1 MTKKILLLLISASL
15 WLSCSRRDDKYQEYV
30 DDKYQTSENK
40 QQSEQNKEDAASKKL
55 NPKPKPEVVISPL
68 EANQHIGRFVAVRG
82 YIAEVNKR
90 ERVAYLNFVESY
102 PKTPF
107 TGVIFAGDFD
117 KLGDLSRF
125 LHKDVEV
132 TGIISVYR
140 NKPQIIIND
149 ESQIK
154 IIK

>member
-1 MTKKILLLLISASL
+1 MHKLLFYLILCLLFF
-15 WLSCSRRDDKYQEYV
+15 SCSRRDDKYQEFV
-30 DDKYQTSENK
+30 DDKSQTSENK
-40 QQSEQNKEDAASKKL
+40 ESPKQNTKDNAPQKQAPKL
-55 NPKPKPEVVISPL
+55 IKREVVISPL
-68 EANQHIGRFVAVRG
+68 EASQNVGKFAAVRG
-82 YIAEVNKR
+82 YVAEVTKR

-117 KLGDLSRF
+117 KFGNLSQF

-132 TGIISVYR
+132 TGLISTYR

-154 IIK
+154 IMK

>member
-1 MTKKILLLLISASL
+1 MYKLFSCLIVCL
-15 WLSCSRRDDKYQEYV
+15 FLFSCSRRDDKYQEFV
-30 DDKYQTSENK
+30 DDKSQTSENK
-40 QQSEQNKEDAASKKL
+40 E
-55 NPKPKPEVVISPL
+55 NPKQDPKETAPPKQVTKLIKPEVVISPL
-68 EANQHIGRFVAVRG
+68 EANQNEGKFAAVRG
-82 YIAEVNKR
+82 YVAEVTKR

-117 KLGDLSRF
+117 KFSNLSQF

-132 TGIISVYR
+132 TGLISTYR
-140 NKPQIIIND
+140 NRPQIIIND